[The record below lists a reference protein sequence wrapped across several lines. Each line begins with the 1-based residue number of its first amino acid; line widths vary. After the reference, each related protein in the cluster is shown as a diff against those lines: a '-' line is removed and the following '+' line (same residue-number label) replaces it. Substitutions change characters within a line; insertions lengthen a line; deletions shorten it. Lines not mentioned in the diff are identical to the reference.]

1 MPERPSAPLVLGI
14 ETSCDDTSVA
24 AVRAGSVELGLVG
37 QTQIEPH
44 ARHGGIV
51 PEAASRIHVE
61 VIDAVLDA
69 TLTQSGIELR
79 DVDAVAVTYG
89 PGLPGSLLVGVEFA
103 QALAMGLDLPLVP
116 VNHLEG
122 HFAAPWLRAEPPPE
136 YPIVALIVSGGHTE
150 LIHSP
155 APGDYRLLGKTRDD
169 AAGEAFDKVGRL
181 LGLPFPG
188 GPAIEE
194 AARRAD
200 TTPYKLPRA
209 WLRGT
214 NDFSFSGLKSAVL
227 RLIEDRLG
235 PAEMRRILG
244 AARTGGPRPGD
255 PSFVADVS
263 LAFERSVVDVLVA
276 KTVDAAKRH
285 SAASIIVTGGVSA
298 NRRLRNDMREA
309 APVPVHVPE
318 WRHCGDNAAMIAVA
332 GAWRLARGQIAK
344 GPLEIDPSLRLA

>member
-1 MPERPSAPLVLGI
+1 MPERLSASFVLGI

-24 AVRAGSVELGLVG
+24 VVRDGSVELGLAG

-69 TLTQSGIELR
+69 ALSRSGIELR
-79 DVDAVAVTYG
+79 EVDAVAVTYG

-103 QALAMGLDLPLVP
+103 QALALGLDRPLVP

-150 LIHSP
+150 LVHSS
-155 APGDYRLLGKTRDD
+155 APGDYRLLGRTRDD

-194 AARRAD
+194 AARRTD
-200 TTPYKLPRA
+200 SSPYNLPRA
-209 WLRGT
+209 WIRGT
-214 NDFSFSGLKSAVL
+214 SDFSFSGLKTAVL

-244 AARTGGPRPGD
+244 AARSAGPRSRD

-263 LAFERSVVDVLVA
+263 LAFELSVVDVLVA
-276 KTVDAAKRH
+276 KTVDAARRH

-298 NRRLRNDMREA
+298 NRRLRRAMREA
-309 APVPVHVPE
+309 APVPVHAPE

-332 GAWRLARGQIAK
+332 GAWRLAQGQTARD
-344 GPLEIDPSLRLA
+344 PVEIEPSLKLP

>member
-1 MPERPSAPLVLGI
+1 MRQRPDAPLVLGI

-24 AVRAGSVELGLVG
+24 VVRDGSVELGLAG

-51 PEAASRIHVE
+51 PEAASRIHIE
-61 VIDAVLDA
+61 VIDAVLDSA
-69 TLTQSGIELR
+69 LTQAGVELR
-79 DVDAVAVTYG
+79 DIDAVAVTYG

-103 QALAMGLDLPLVP
+103 QALAMGLDLPIVP

-122 HFAAPWLRAEPPPE
+122 HFAAPWLRAEPSPE

-155 APGDYRLLGKTRDD
+155 APGGYRLVGRTRDD
-169 AAGEAFDKVGRL
+169 AAGEAFDKIGRL

-194 AARRAD
+194 AARRVD
-200 TTPYKLPRA
+200 STPYYLPRA
-209 WLRGT
+209 WIRGT
-214 NDFSFSGLKSAVL
+214 RDFSFSGLKTAVL
-227 RLIEDRLG
+227 RLFEDRLG
-235 PAEMRRILG
+235 PAEAHRILG
-244 AARTGGPRPGD
+244 AAGSGAPRPGN

-263 LAFERSVVDVLVA
+263 LAFELSVVDVLVA

-298 NRRLRNDMREA
+298 NRRLRQAMGDA

-332 GAWRLARGQIAK
+332 GAWGLARGQIAK
-344 GPLEIDPSLRLA
+344 APVEIEPSLRLA